1 MTTVTQTPNRTLPS
15 TATATAVK
23 QPAAPHRS
31 AQATQAASATATAT
45 QAAPPAPARA
55 ASPTTRAPAATT
67 STRQTSTSSGP
78 HYTRASTDA
87 FGDYLRRIGKGH
99 LLSAE
104 EEVELAR
111 RIEVGLFAAE
121 RLAKAPDV
129 IAPEQA
135 RELAW
140 LAHDGERA
148 KNDFI
153 ESNLRLVV
161 SIAKHYSGRGVPIMD
176 LVQDGN
182 IGLVRAVEKYDFMT
196 GFKFST
202 YATWW
207 IRQAIHRGMAD
218 KSRMIRIP
226 VHTAEKLNKI
236 KRIRRDLTS
245 ALDREP
251 TEKEIAEAAQIPPRE
266 VARLL
271 LYDNEPISL
280 HAPVGDGVGD
290 IAELIIDDDLPQPD
304 EYATITLRAA
314 DIAFYLEALPA
325 RERSILRA
333 RFGLDGDE
341 PHTLDQIAL
350 VEGVTRERVRQIEKR
365 ALALLHVP
373 RLERYLRD

>member
-1 MTTVTQTPNRTLPS
+1 MLFRSAGRTGQGATRASADPQTPTGAADSSASSHSPS
-15 TATATAVK
+15 A
-23 QPAAPHRS
+23 
-31 AQATQAASATATAT
+31 AASA
-45 QAAPPAPARA
+45 
-55 ASPTTRAPAATT
+55 AAT
-67 STRQTSTSSGP
+67 SRYS
-78 HYTRASTDA
+78 RASTDA
-87 FGDYLRRIGKGH
+87 FGDYLRRIGKGP

-104 EEVELAR
+104 DEVDLAR
-111 RIEVGLFAAE
+111 KIEVGLFAE
-121 RLAKAPDV
+121 EKMNKAAADGV
-129 IAPEQA
+129 EIGPEFK
-135 RELAW
+135 RELT
-140 LAHDGERA
+140 LLVFEGRRA
-148 KNDFI
+148 KNHFI
-153 ESNLRLVV
+153 EANLRLVV

-245 ALDREP
+245 TLDREP
-251 TEKEIAEAAQIPPRE
+251 TLKEIAELSQIAVRD
-266 VARLL
+266 VSRLL
-271 LYDNEPISL
+271 QYDNEPISL
-280 HAPVGDGVGD
+280 HAPVGDGIGD

-314 DIAFYLEALPA
+314 DITFYLDALPD
-325 RERSILRA
+325 RERSILTA
-333 RFGLDGDE
+333 RFGLTGDE
-341 PHTLDQIAL
+341 PRTLDQIA
-350 VEGVTRERVRQIEKR
+350 VIQGVTRERVRQIEKR
-365 ALALLHVP
+365 ALALLKVP

>member
-1 MTTVTQTPNRTLPS
+1 MTTVTHATTRGLPATV
-15 TATATAVK
+15 TATAMTT
-23 QPAAPHRS
+23 AAPARH
-31 AQATQAASATATAT
+31 APPALPVA
-45 QAAPPAPARA
+45 QAAPRQASTIPAG
-55 ASPTTRAPAATT
+55 S
-67 STRQTSTSSGP
+67 

-121 RLAKAPDV
+121 RLTRAPNV

-245 ALDREP
+245 TLDREP

-280 HAPVGDGVGD
+280 HAPVGDGAGD

-314 DIAFYLEALPA
+314 DIAFYLDALPA

>member
-1 MTTVTQTPNRTLPS
+1 MASSVTTTTV
-15 TATATAVK
+15 
-23 QPAAPHRS
+23 PAS
-31 AQATQAASATATAT
+31 
-45 QAAPPAPARA
+45 
-55 ASPTTRAPAATT
+55 PAAT
-67 STRQTSTSSGP
+67 RAAYPASS
-78 HYTRASTDA
+78 HYSRASTDA
-87 FGDYLRRIGKGH
+87 FGDYLRLIGKGH
-99 LLSAE
+99 LLNAE
-104 EEVELAR
+104 EEVDLAR
-111 RIEVGLFAAE
+111 RIEVGLFADE
-121 RLAKAPDV
+121 RLSKGEAT
-129 IAPEQA
+129 PEEA
-135 RELAW
+135 RELAT
-140 LAHDGERA
+140 LAHDGHRA

-196 GFKFST
+196 GYKFST

-236 KRIRRDLTS
+236 KRIRRDLTGS
-245 ALDREP
+245 LDREP
-251 TEKEIAEAAQIPPRE
+251 TEREIADVAQMSASD

-280 HAPVGDGVGD
+280 HSPVGDGVGD

-314 DIAFYLEALPA
+314 DILFYLEALPP

-365 ALALLHVP
+365 ALAMLHVP